1 MGESIRGGGILT
13 RNWKKP
19 GERIG
24 GCLTPWINE
33 QSCSGGD
40 NEQRT
45 NCSLWKVFQLKATF
59 CVSCAKKRKKKERNR
74 RRLSLGL
81 NNWIE
86 KKRGG
91 IVLLHLS
98 LIILDKFKRRVKNVN
113 TRRISILY
121 EECST
126 LVLNCKKKT
135 LFFFFFCF
143 VNLVMQMHSLWMIS
157 TFFYRNKIRKIVLY
171 F

>member
-135 LFFFFFCF
+135 LFFFFL
-143 VNLVMQMHSLWMIS
+143 LVMQMHSLWMIS